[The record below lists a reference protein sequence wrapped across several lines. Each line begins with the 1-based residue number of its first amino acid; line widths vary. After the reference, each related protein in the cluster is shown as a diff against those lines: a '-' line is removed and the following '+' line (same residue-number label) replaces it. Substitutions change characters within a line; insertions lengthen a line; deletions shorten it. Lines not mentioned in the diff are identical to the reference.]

1 MEFIAVILLAA
12 LVFGGCYLVDK
23 AFTKLF
29 RSQAQHKSGTAVR
42 LNKKY
47 GSIGLLLVVLGVA
60 AMVTGWGDGWLLL
73 AGGVIVLLMGAALV
87 TYYMSFGVF
96 YDADTFLVSGFGRK
110 NRVYHY
116 REIRCQQLYQSYGQ
130 LVIELQ
136 TEDGKALQLHS
147 AMPGVYEFLDHAFA
161 AWCRQKEIDPAQCS
175 FYDPHNS
182 CWFPGAEDT

>member
-23 AFTKLF
+23 GFTKLF

-136 TEDGKALQLHS
+136 TEDGKAIQLQS